1 MTDRRSQYEGID
13 DSETINFTIPLEETR
28 ETVPLSPPKSPAT
41 RRAPPPP
48 VMQETTVQSPP
59 KTTSSPGSA
68 PSKPVTPQS
77 APQSS
82 KIDMEERDP
91 TRMNDIVKV
100 EFEDMFAEPVGSY
113 SFDAIWR
120 LSFNVFTTTK
130 FWCYRILSL
139 LCALP
144 LSFCW
149 GIYFACLTFEHI
161 WCSVPSMRV
170 FKVLVQPIGYMW
182 STCLQL
188 IFEPF
193 CTSVGLIFSNIR
205 LVVKKDT

>member
-68 PSKPVTPQS
+68 PSKTVTPQS

-100 EFEDMFAEPVGSY
+100 RLTNVQGRELDFKTCKVTKK
-113 SFDAIWR
+113 SFDI
-120 LSFNVFTTTK
+120 V
-130 FWCYRILSL
+130 YI
-139 LCALP
+139 
-144 LSFCW
+144 
-149 GIYFACLTFEHI
+149 
-161 WCSVPSMRV
+161 
-170 FKVLVQPIGYMW
+170 
-182 STCLQL
+182 
-188 IFEPF
+188 
-193 CTSVGLIFSNIR
+193 
-205 LVVKKDT
+205 

>member
-1 MTDRRSQYEGID
+1 MHYNQYCNHIYVC
-13 DSETINFTIPLEETR
+13 TI
-28 ETVPLSPPKSPAT
+28 
-41 RRAPPPP
+41 
-48 VMQETTVQSPP
+48 QSIFHE
-59 KTTSSPGSA
+59 KFNACLNIHAYISLFL
-68 PSKPVTPQS
+68 
-77 APQSS
+77 
-82 KIDMEERDP
+82 RY
-91 TRMNDIVKV
+91 MNYCKFQV

-170 FKVLVQPIGYMW
+170 FRVLVQPIGYMW